1 MSTIGSLQSFT
12 EAQVITSSESTGAAS
27 AGGVNNSGL
36 TMVLYFYSVAFQE
49 NRYGYGATIA
59 WGVFVIVLFFSII
72 NWLVTREHDREAT
85 R

>member
-1 MSTIGSLQSFT
+1 MG
-12 EAQVITSSESTGAAS
+12 
-27 AGGVNNSGL
+27 NSGL

-59 WGVFVIVLFFSII
+59 WGVFVVVMFFAAI
-72 NWLVTREHDREAT
+72 NWLVTKERKER